1 MSLRM
6 IARGIAVEMYVG
18 ICDFEYQKP
27 QTVIVNVEA
36 EAALPYR
43 PSDIGECLDYTRVCA
58 YIRGWK
64 NRPHTELVETLLF
77 DVVEFCF
84 ADARVTRVDVE
95 ILKPAVIAQTDVV
108 GVGMRVTRVEY
119 QQLRASRDAA

>member
-18 ICDFEYQKP
+18 IHDFEYQMP

-36 EAALPYR
+36 EAMLPYR
-43 PSDIGECLDYTRVCA
+43 PRDIGECLDYTHMCDFVHA
-58 YIRGWK
+58 WK
-64 NRPHTELVETLLF
+64 DRPHTELVETLLF

-95 ILKPAVIAQTDVV
+95 ILKPAVIAQADAV
-108 GVGMRVTRVEY
+108 GVGLRVTRAEY
-119 QQLRASRDAA
+119 QQLHASRSTT

>member
-18 ICDFEYQKP
+18 IRDFEYQAP

-36 EAALPYR
+36 EAVLPYR
-43 PSDIGECLDYTRVCA
+43 PRDIGECLDYTRMCDFVHA
-58 YIRGWK
+58 WK
-64 NRPHTELVETLLF
+64 DRPHTELVETLLF

-84 ADARVTRVDVE
+84 ADPRVTYVDVE
-95 ILKPAVIAQTDVV
+95 ILKPTVIAQADAV
-108 GVGMRVTRVEY
+108 GVGLRVTRANY
-119 QQLRASRDAA
+119 QQLRANRSAA

>member
-18 ICDFEYQKP
+18 ICDFEYRAP
-27 QTVIVNVEA
+27 QTVIVHVEA

-58 YIRGWK
+58 YVHAWK

-84 ADARVTRVDVE
+84 ADVRVNRVDVE
-95 ILKPAVIAQTDVV
+95 ILKPTVIAQTDAV
-108 GVGMRVTRVEY
+108 GVGMRVTRTEY
-119 QQLRASRDAA
+119 QQLRAGRGVA

>member
-18 ICDFEYQKP
+18 ICDFEYQTP

-36 EAALPYR
+36 EATLPYR
-43 PSDIGECLDYTRVCA
+43 PRDIGECLDYTRMCDFV
-58 YIRGWK
+58 RTWK
-64 NRPHTELVETLLF
+64 DRPHTELVETLLF

-95 ILKPAVIAQTDVV
+95 ILKPTVIAQANAV
-108 GVGMRVTRVEY
+108 GVGMRVTRAEY
-119 QQLRASRDAA
+119 QQLRASRGAT

>member
-18 ICDFEYQKP
+18 IRDFEYQAP

-36 EAALPYR
+36 EAVLPYR
-43 PSDIGECLDYTRVCA
+43 PRDIGECLDYTRICDFVYA
-58 YIRGWK
+58 WK
-64 NRPHTELVETLLF
+64 DRPHTDLVETLLF

-84 ADARVTRVDVE
+84 ADPRVTHVDVE
-95 ILKPAVIAQTDVV
+95 ILKPTVIAQADAV
-108 GVGMRVTRVEY
+108 GVGLRVTRADY
-119 QQLRASRDAA
+119 QQLRANRSAT